1 LLLLCI
7 QLMLYQLPNGK
18 VVNISVD
25 DYLNLTDE
33 DIQALVAL
41 NFGEYATSYWFGSC
55 IDQTEVPD
63 KLQQD
68 SSMLSFEEQDEYL
81 DNQSTYDINNIPN
94 EEIDNL
100 DLD

>member
-1 LLLLCI
+1 
-7 QLMLYQLPNGK
+7 MLYQLPNGK
-18 VVNISVD
+18 VVNISVE

-55 IDQTEVPD
+55 INQTEVPEQ
-63 KLQQD
+63 LMQD
-68 SSMLSFEEQDEYL
+68 ASMLSFEEQDEYL
-81 DNQSTYDINNIPN
+81 ENLSKYDINNIPD

>member
-1 LLLLCI
+1 
-7 QLMLYQLPNGK
+7 MLYQLPNGK
-18 VVNISVD
+18 VVNITVE

-55 IDQTEVPD
+55 INQTEAPD
-63 KLQQD
+63 KQMRD
-68 SSMLSFEEQDEYL
+68 ASMLSFEEQDEYL
-81 DNQSTYDINNIPN
+81 ENLSKFDINNIPD
-94 EEIDNL
+94 EEIDHL

>member
-1 LLLLCI
+1 
-7 QLMLYQLPNGK
+7 MLYQLPNGK
-18 VVNISVD
+18 VVNISVE

-55 IDQTEVPD
+55 INQTEAPD
-63 KLQQD
+63 RLLQD
-68 SSMLSFEEQDEYL
+68 ASMLSFEEQDEYL
-81 DNQSTYDINNIPN
+81 ENLSKFDINNIPD
-94 EEIDNL
+94 EEIDYL

>member
-1 LLLLCI
+1 
-7 QLMLYQLPNGK
+7 MLYQLPNGK

-55 IDQTEVPD
+55 INQTEAPE
-63 KLQQD
+63 KLMKD
-68 SSMLSFEEQDEYL
+68 VSMLSFEEQDEYL
-81 DNQSTYDINNIPN
+81 DNLSNVDINNIPDEDIN
-94 EEIDNL
+94 FT
-100 DLD
+100 DL

>member
-1 LLLLCI
+1 
-7 QLMLYQLPNGK
+7 MLYQLPNGK

-55 IDQTEVPD
+55 INQTEAPE
-63 KLQQD
+63 KLMKD
-68 SSMLSFEEQDEYL
+68 VSMLSFEEQDEYL
-81 DNQSTYDINNIPN
+81 DNLSNIDINNIPDEDIN
-94 EEIDNL
+94 FT
-100 DLD
+100 DL

>member
-1 LLLLCI
+1 
-7 QLMLYQLPNGK
+7 MLYQLPNGK
-18 VVNISVD
+18 VVNISVE

-33 DIQALVAL
+33 DIQALIAL

-55 IDQTEVPD
+55 INQTEVPEGLMRD
-63 KLQQD
+63 V
-68 SSMLSFEEQDEYL
+68 SMLSFEEQDEYL
-81 DNQSTYDINNIPN
+81 ENLSNYDINNIPD

>member
-1 LLLLCI
+1 
-7 QLMLYQLPNGK
+7 MLYQLPNGK
-18 VVNISVD
+18 VVNISVE

-55 IDQTEVPD
+55 INQTEAPD
-63 KLQQD
+63 KLMRD
-68 SSMLSFEEQDEYL
+68 ASMLSFEEQDEYL
-81 DNQSTYDINNIPN
+81 ENLSKFDINNIPD
-94 EEIDNL
+94 EEIDHL

>member
-1 LLLLCI
+1 
-7 QLMLYQLPNGK
+7 MLYQLPNGK
-18 VVNISVD
+18 VVNISVE

-55 IDQTEVPD
+55 INQTEAPD
-63 KLQQD
+63 KLMRD
-68 SSMLSFEEQDEYL
+68 VSMLSFEEQDEYL
-81 DNQSTYDINNIPN
+81 ENLSNFDINNIPD
-94 EEIDNL
+94 EEIDHL

>member
-1 LLLLCI
+1 
-7 QLMLYQLPNGK
+7 MLYQLPNGK
-18 VVNISVD
+18 VVNISVE

-55 IDQTEVPD
+55 INQTEAPE
-63 KLQQD
+63 KLLTD
-68 SSMLSFEEQDEYL
+68 ASMLSFEEQDEYL
-81 DNQSTYDINNIPN
+81 DSLSRIDINNIPD
-94 EEIDNL
+94 EDISYEID